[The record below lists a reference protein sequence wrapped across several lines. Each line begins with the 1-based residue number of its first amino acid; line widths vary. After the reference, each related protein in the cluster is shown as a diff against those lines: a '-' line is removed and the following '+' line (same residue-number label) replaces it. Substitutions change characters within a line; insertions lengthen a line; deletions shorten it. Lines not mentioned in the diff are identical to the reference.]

1 MSKGIEKLKR
11 DLAILSSM
19 TTDMVN
25 YLSSDVLYWPSMEV
39 GYPELTLGG
48 YWMRVDR
55 LTILS
60 DLLDDTEQTQLND
73 LLVQFKDIAA
83 ENVVKFELKAS
94 RELKARLRQ
103 WEQRLQDFEKGLDV
117 SKAYYANDAQV
128 RVMIT
133 CLIEILADPPYQID
147 PLHLEEVA
155 ELDTR
160 LRLNWQGGTFI
171 WPQEWL
177 PAYPKDPYWWLYGI
191 PAAPADSWD

>member
-25 YLSSDVLYWPSMEV
+25 YLSSDILYWPSMEM

-48 YWMRVDR
+48 YWMRLDR
-55 LTILS
+55 LSILS
-60 DLLDDTEQTQLND
+60 DLLDETEQTHLAD
-73 LLVQFKDIAA
+73 LLVQFRDSAA
-83 ENVVKFELKAS
+83 GNVVKLELKAS

-103 WEQRLQDFEKGLDV
+103 WEQRLQDFEKELDV

-128 RVMIT
+128 RLIIT
-133 CLIEILADPPYQID
+133 TLIEKLGEPPYRLDSLVLDQ
-147 PLHLEEVA
+147 VT
-155 ELDTR
+155 ELDSK
-160 LRLNWQGGTFI
+160 LRANWQVGPFI
-171 WPQEWL
+171 WPEDWL
-177 PAYPKDPYWWLYGI
+177 PAYPEDLYWWLYGI